1 MRHEHWENSMKFH
14 WEDTMNIL
22 IKNPRISKNELF
34 RKSGYGNKN
43 SFFDFLKQ
51 WERDELIEIK
61 QSGREKLVLLSH
73 PNEKINQFIK
83 DFGMRLDNYKK
94 LLNKHL
100 EALKKYSPIISPN
113 RPMKHVKGKR
123 PVLELDKKDNVM
135 RFQGKMEDDPNLVTW
150 NLRKKP
156 LMHFETILNILNKL
170 YQESSVITFGM
181 PLFGYPE
188 LIHDHQTTSQKLI
201 SDTIKELENI
211 SKKNDD
217 YIFVITRIR
226 MVLYALVYRA
236 TLESKIV

>member
-1 MRHEHWENSMKFH
+1 MK
-14 WEDTMNIL
+14 IL
-22 IKNPRISKNELF
+22 IENPNISKNELF

-43 SFFDFLKQ
+43 SFFEFLKQ
-51 WERDELIEIK
+51 WERDGLIEIK
-61 QSGREKLVLLSH
+61 QSGKEKLVLLSN
-73 PNEKINQFIK
+73 PNEKINQFID
-83 DFGMRLDNYKK
+83 DFGSRLDNYKK

-100 EALKKYSPIISPN
+100 IALEKYSPIISPN

-188 LIHDHQTTSQKLI
+188 LIHDYQTTSQKLI
-201 SDTIKELENI
+201 SDIVKELENM
-211 SKKNDD
+211 SRKNND
-217 YIFVITRIR
+217 YVFVINRIR
-226 MVLYALVYRA
+226 MVLYGLVYKA
-236 TLESKIV
+236 TMESKMKKS